1 MDLVES
7 GIRHHFL
14 PVPPS
19 PCPPLTSFE
28 KNLLPIFVADRF
40 QAMLLKEGKIPLPLL
55 ICWLVYGGT
64 TSTGHLSVLRGFLF
78 QKIWGLLS
86 MITLIEDVIKC
97 GVWPGLAPGFMEL
110 RQGGS
115 AWTGLY
121 CSHSVCVA
129 AQWPPRGILWSSSE
143 KVTDWAGF
151 KPVLL
156 AQDDQKPFC
165 RLKEVALWADRKL
178 FFSPKRGYDLG
189 RCGIFLRDLFLKRP
203 VLENNME
210 TYTTICEIDSQ
221 WEFALWGTQSGGSVT
236 N

>member
-40 QAMLLKEGKIPLPLL
+40 QAMLLKEGKIPLPPL

-115 AWTGLY
+115 AWTWLY
-121 CSHSVCVA
+121 CSHSVC
-129 AQWPPRGILWSSSE
+129 
-143 KVTDWAGF
+143 
-151 KPVLL
+151 
-156 AQDDQKPFC
+156 
-165 RLKEVALWADRKL
+165 
-178 FFSPKRGYDLG
+178 
-189 RCGIFLRDLFLKRP
+189 
-203 VLENNME
+203 
-210 TYTTICEIDSQ
+210 
-221 WEFALWGTQSGGSVT
+221 GGSVASERHSVVLQWKSDWLGRLQASFACSGWPEAILQAQGSCT
-236 N
+236 MSRQKALFQSKERLWFREMWNLFERSFFKKTCSRE